1 MKMFQCRVRLR
12 TNLGFWSSESLLPVI
27 AQGRVVLLV
36 CKRASLDS
44 PRKPFKKAD
53 FEDGVRVYF

>member
-1 MKMFQCRVRLR
+1 MVERITTTCNCPG
-12 TNLGFWSSESLLPVI
+12 TCG
-27 AQGRVVLLV
+27 VVV

-44 PRKPFKKAD
+44 PRKAFKKAD